1 MFKIIISLLVSI
13 TIISVESGIAE
24 QNTCSGIGQVC
35 GGHRV
40 DMKTCCEGLVCGPIE
55 DLAVDKPGTCGVEN
69 SNKCS
74 GVGEVC
80 GGFVLHPKSCC
91 DGLDCGP
98 KEDLARDIPGK
109 CHQKAL

>member
-13 TIISVESGIAE
+13 TIISVEPGIADI
-24 QNTCSGIGQVC
+24 CSDVGQACV
-35 GGHRV
+35 GHPVGRP
-40 DMKTCCEGLVCGPIE
+40 DLTCCIGLVCGPVE
-55 DLAVDKPGTCGVEN
+55 DVAVGKSGTCREE
-69 SNKCS
+69 NKCS

-80 GGFVLHPKSCC
+80 GGFVVNPKSCC
-91 DGLDCGP
+91 DGLECGP